1 MKNVNILKP
10 PVSEPVN
17 ILAQIFGSQNFFWGG
32 RLYCAPVQDERST
45 PFFANRG
52 NSCGHGFL
60 DGRQFGK
67 VMRLMEESG
76 SGKSTVVLRGKSGL
90 QKAPKSKKRGEVG
103 AQGFLWRAEA
113 PQVRKRRILHEAR
126 SECGAR
132 PWFALPQYSYS
143 SWTLPSDLR
152 KGGTRP
158 TNSSSMIS
166 S

>member
-1 MKNVNILKP
+1 MRNENILKP
-10 PVSEPVN
+10 LVSEPVN
-17 ILAQIFGSQNFFWGG
+17 ILGANFRESKLFFGGT
-32 RLYCAPVQDERST
+32 LYCAPVQDQRST

-113 PQVRKRRILHEAR
+113 ATGPE
-126 SECGAR
+126 ET
-132 PWFALPQYSYS
+132 YSA
-143 SWTLPSDLR
+143 
-152 KGGTRP
+152 
-158 TNSSSMIS
+158 
-166 S
+166 